1 MSFQRKNIEIL
12 APVGSFESLM
22 AAVQGHADAIYF
34 GIGKLNMRSK
44 SSSNF
49 TINDLKNI
57 VSIAR
62 ENHLRTYLTLNT
74 VMYDGDLQEMQ
85 SMIDAAKE
93 NGIDAVIASDQ
104 AALNYARSRDLEIH
118 LSTQINISNTEA
130 LKFYAPFAEVVV
142 LAREL
147 NMDQVKHISNQI
159 KEQNIT
165 GPSGKPIQIEM
176 FAHGALCMAVSGKCY
191 LSLHEYNHSAN
202 RGACLQI
209 CRRGYTVTD
218 NETGAELAIDNEYIM
233 SPKDLCT
240 LPFLDRLIDAGVTVL
255 KIEGRARSAEYVK
268 IVCECYHE
276 ALNALADE
284 SYNREKIDSWMK
296 RLSTVFNRGF
306 WDGYYLG
313 RKLGEWSQVYGSKAT
328 KRKVYVGKVTNYF
341 SKIGVGEFLMETG
354 ILQVGDEIL
363 ILGPTTGVIEMSVE
377 ELQVDRKSAEK
388 AEKGTLFSIKVSQPV
403 RRSDK
408 VYKLVSTE
416 D

>member
-1 MSFQRKNIEIL
+1 MPFQRKNIEIL

-44 SSSNF
+44 STSNF

-74 VMYDGDLQEMQ
+74 VMYDGDLQEMK

-93 NGIDAVIASDQ
+93 NGVDAVIASDQ
-104 AALNYARSRDLEIH
+104 AALNYARSKNLEIH

-165 GPSGKPIQIEM
+165 GPSGKHIQIEM

-218 NETGAELAIDNEYIM
+218 NETGAELAIDNEYT
-233 SPKDLCT
+233 S
-240 LPFLDRLIDAGVTVL
+240 
-255 KIEGRARSAEYVK
+255 
-268 IVCECYHE
+268 
-276 ALNALADE
+276 
-284 SYNREKIDSWMK
+284 
-296 RLSTVFNRGF
+296 
-306 WDGYYLG
+306 
-313 RKLGEWSQVYGSKAT
+313 
-328 KRKVYVGKVTNYF
+328 
-341 SKIGVGEFLMETG
+341 
-354 ILQVGDEIL
+354 
-363 ILGPTTGVIEMSVE
+363 
-377 ELQVDRKSAEK
+377 
-388 AEKGTLFSIKVSQPV
+388 
-403 RRSDK
+403 
-408 VYKLVSTE
+408 
-416 D
+416 